1 MNKNNTHIKDN
12 LLVKY
17 LLKEANPAEELQVEK
32 WIEADKNNLSYFNA
46 FKLIIETS
54 ELNSDPDMNEFEA
67 LGRLNKRMQNESGQG
82 RVKQLFSVGSIL
94 RIAAAILIVGIIS
107 WFTYPLIYK
116 NSQLVTV
123 QTKDSTL
130 RQTLPD
136 GSIVWLNKNSLIS
149 YPDKFVDNIR
159 SVRLIGEAFFEVK
172 PDKEKAFVISVNDIA
187 VKVVG
192 TAFNIKNRG
201 DETTVI
207 VKSGVVDVAKNKEHI
222 ELSAG
227 EKVRV
232 HPDMSGLLK
241 ETSNGRLYDYYFS
254 KELVCD
260 STPLSELVEILNEKF
275 ESDIII
281 LRPSL
286 KELPLTTVFHDE
298 SLDQILKVIAA
309 TFNISVE
316 YQGNKILLK

>member
-1 MNKNNTHIKDN
+1 MNKTNTHIKDD

-17 LLKEANPAEELQVEK
+17 LLKEASPAEQLQVEK
-32 WIEADKNNLSYFNA
+32 WMEADKSNLSYFNA

-54 ELNSDPDMNEFEA
+54 ELNQDPDLNEYEA
-67 LGRLNKRMQNESGQG
+67 LDRLNQRMQNESGQG
-82 RVKQLFSVGSIL
+82 RVKHLFSVGSIL

-130 RQTLPD
+130 QKTLPD

-149 YPDKFVDNIR
+149 YPDKFAGNVR
-159 SVRLIGEAFFEVK
+159 SVKLKGEAFFEVK
-172 PDKEKAFVISVNDIA
+172 PNKEQAFVISVNDIA

-201 DETTVI
+201 NETTVI
-207 VKSGVVDVAKNKEHI
+207 VKTGIVDVAKDNEHI
-222 ELSAG
+222 ELRAG

-232 HPDMSGLLK
+232 HPDFSGLLK
-241 ETSNGRLYDYYFS
+241 ETLNGRLYDYYFS
-254 KELVCD
+254 NELVCD
-260 STPLSELVEILNEKF
+260 RTPLSELVEILNEKF
-275 ESDIII
+275 ETDIVIV
-281 LRPSL
+281 RPSL

-298 SLDQILKVIAA
+298 SLDQILKVIAT
-309 TFNISVE
+309 TFNINVE
-316 YQGNKILLK
+316 YQGKQILLK

>member
-46 FKLIIETS
+46 FKLIIESS
-54 ELNSDPDMNEFEA
+54 ELNSDPDVNEFEA
-67 LGRLNKRMQNESGQG
+67 LGRLNQRMQNETGLG

-116 NSQLVTV
+116 NSQLLTV
-123 QTKDSTL
+123 QTRDSTL

-136 GSIVWLNKNSLIS
+136 GSIVWLNKNSVIS
-149 YPDKFVDNIR
+149 YPDKFAGNIR

-172 PDKEKAFVISVNDIA
+172 PNKEKAFVISVNDIA

-192 TAFNIKNRG
+192 TAFNIKNHG

-232 HPDMSGLLK
+232 YPEMSGLLK

-254 KELVCD
+254 NELVCD
-260 STPLSELVEILNEKF
+260 GTPLSELVEILNEKF

-281 LRPSL
+281 LRHSL
-286 KELPLTTVFHDE
+286 KEQPLTTVFHDE
-298 SLDQILKVIAA
+298 SLDQILEVIAA
-309 TFNISVE
+309 TFNINVE
-316 YQGNKILLK
+316 YQGKKILLK